1 MTFLAIGHRRR
12 FLTVEIF
19 KKLQRLE
26 KPRSQIAND
35 YHFWIRR
42 NPINPVRIKTW
53 LLIGPKNIFIKLKKS
68 QNFEKKTS
76 KKILE
81 KTRKGARKCWNGGLW
96 GWKFSLKIWIPNI
109 LKSKEKQI
117 ETKNRKI
124 FPKKWKWKKSSKFSR
139 EEAPNGNSVK
149 LNYN

>member
-53 LLIGPKNIFIKLKKS
+53 LLIGPKNIFIKLKMS
-68 QNFEKKTS
+68 QNFEKNFE
-76 KKILE
+76 KKIFWK

-96 GWKFSLKIWIPNI
+96 GWKFSLKIWIPNV
-109 LKSKEKQI
+109 LKSNEKKF

-124 FPKKWKWKKSSKFSR
+124 FPKKMEMKKILEILTRRSPKW
-139 EEAPNGNSVK
+139 
-149 LNYN
+149 